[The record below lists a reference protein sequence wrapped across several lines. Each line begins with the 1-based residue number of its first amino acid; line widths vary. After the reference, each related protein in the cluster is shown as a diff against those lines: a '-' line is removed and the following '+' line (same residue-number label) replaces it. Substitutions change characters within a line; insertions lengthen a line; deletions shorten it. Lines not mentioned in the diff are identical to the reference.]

1 MAKFGGNEF
10 IGFSVPLVFEG
21 RYFIME
27 PGNPPN
33 ITVVREVKG
42 TPVFEVLKNE
52 PSSNP
57 STDVSK
63 TPPGIITVSDKES
76 GGFLYKIR
84 PGSDTSVA
92 FGKLDG
98 GEISVTI
105 SDKKIQV
112 KGVSLENNIFTENMA
127 GVIVRPDG
135 SIKIGAPIPT
145 QVLSWLSS

>member
-33 ITVVREVKG
+33 ITVVREIKG

-57 STDVSK
+57 YTDVTK
-63 TPPGIITVSDKES
+63 TLPGIITISDKES
-76 GGFLYKIR
+76 GFLYKIR
-84 PGSDTSVA
+84 PGSKTSVA
-92 FGKLDG
+92 FGTLDG
-98 GEISVTI
+98 GEISATI

-112 KGVSLENNIFTENMA
+112 GGITLENNIFIGNMA
-127 GVIVRPDG
+127 GVIVHRDG
-135 SIKIGAPIPT
+135 SVKIGASIPT